1 MRHALGVLGILAAG
15 VLLAVSAAM
24 NWRFGFSLGRTEF
37 DGMIYGS
44 ASAAADCLKALIP
57 FFLFAAIRSRMWS
70 QAIASAVV
78 GIVVVS
84 YSLTSALGHAA
95 LNRLDVAGKRQAAAS
110 TYKDLRSDLA
120 RAQEQAGW
128 IPQHRPMLSVQA
140 DIDAAKTQSAWRY
153 TKGCSKVTGPKGRS
167 FCQSFHA
174 LSAELAAADQAATL
188 EAKIAGLNEK
198 LGQSKGGSVMSE
210 ADPQAAVL
218 AKLGGHAIPGLEV
231 EDVQTAL
238 TVFIAL
244 LLEVGSGLGLYIAF
258 SQWRLYDHRAP
269 SRSRWVKATN
279 ETVMVGE
286 QAPIPSVLRTT
297 HAATDAPSVDT
308 TPSAPKAPSVVVSE
322 PVNDDVDIAAEVDTP
337 AVPEAEVAAVAA
349 SSVEPSKPRIE
360 APRAKAPG
368 AKALRA
374 GANDNKSKP
383 KVAQRFVAP
392 ETDVERFYR
401 ESVETQDGS
410 SMTATAL
417 YEEYCAW
424 CEERGKEPM
433 ALPTFGRQ
441 FGELGVQKAKVA
453 GRVRYIG
460 IALKSAE
467 ASREDKKQPAF
478 DRKAA

>member
-1 MRHALGVLGILAAG
+1 MRHALGILGILAAG

-24 NWRFGFSLGRTEF
+24 NWRFGVSLGRTEL

-44 ASAAADCLKALIP
+44 ASAAADVLKALVP
-57 FFLFAAIRSRMWS
+57 FFLFAAIRSKMWS
-70 QAIASAVV
+70 QAAASALV
-78 GIVVVS
+78 GVVVVS

-95 LNRLDVAGKRQAAAS
+95 LNRLDVSGKRQAAAS
-110 TYKDLRSDLA
+110 TYKDLRADLA

-140 DIDAAKTQSAWRY
+140 DIDAAKTQRAWRF
-153 TKGCSKVTGPKGRS
+153 TNGCSKVTGPQGRN
-167 FCQSFHA
+167 FCQTFHT
-174 LSAELAAADQAATL
+174 LQAELAAADQAATL

-198 LGQSKGGSVMSE
+198 LGLAKGGSVMAE

-218 AKLGGHAIPGLEV
+218 AKLAGTLTAWNLKV

-238 TVFIAL
+238 TVFVAL
-244 LLEVGSGLGLYIAF
+244 LLEIGSGLGMYIAF
-258 SQWRLYDHRAP
+258 SQWRLYDHRTEP
-269 SRSRWVKATN
+269 RSRR
-279 ETVMVGE
+279 EPLRE
-286 QAPIPSVLRTT
+286 QVLVQQAHVPSVLRPQVEAPEVLASSVVETQDVEVPT
-297 HAATDAPSVDT
+297 VAPPSVANEPEQVVEEPRVEAKPKSVVAAKADIANAAKVQADPDKVQ
-308 TPSAPKAPSVVVSE
+308 TPSA
-322 PVNDDVDIAAEVDTP
+322 T
-337 AVPEAEVAAVAA
+337 
-349 SSVEPSKPRIE
+349 
-360 APRAKAPG
+360 
-368 AKALRA
+368 
-374 GANDNKSKP
+374 ANDNKSRQA
-383 KVAQRFVAP
+383 AQQRLVP

-410 SMTATAL
+410 SMTATTL

-424 CEERGKEPM
+424 CDERSKEPM

-460 IALKSAE
+460 IALRPEE
-467 ASREDKKQPAF
+467 ASTEDKKKPAF